1 MFGLN
6 DATMNALMN
15 FLSRFRSRNRSSG
28 DAAQFAP
35 RRALQQA
42 PSPVHPYAHDL
53 LPAADPEG
61 FNRIQQCR
69 NGPMLFNRFDV
80 YVGGSFQ
87 AYGEF
92 SRAEVDL
99 FARYVSTDM
108 VAIDIGA
115 NIGAHTVEL
124 AKMVGAK
131 GWVYAFE
138 PQRIVFQ
145 ALCANL
151 AINQITNVSARQNAL
166 GDTPGVIVVPDFDPT
181 KMANFGGVA
190 LGKYSAGEQVALT
203 RLDDI
208 KLERCDFIKI
218 DVEGMEASVVRGA
231 RETIKRHQPVL
242 FVENDRPEQSE
253 ELIGLLFDMHYDLYW
268 HFAPIYNPDNFYQ
281 NDNNIFSDTISVNML
296 CLPAGT
302 PNQIPG
308 MPQIRT
314 VKDRIAPK

>member
-1 MFGLN
+1 
-6 DATMNALMN
+6 MNALMN
-15 FLSRFRSRNRSSG
+15 FLSRLLSGNRPIR
-28 DAAQFAP
+28 DAAQLAARETP
-35 RRALQQA
+35 HQGS
-42 PSPVHPYAHDL
+42 SPVHPYAHDI

-69 NGPMLFNRFDV
+69 HGPMLFNRFDV

-99 FARYVSTDM
+99 FAKYVSTDM

-124 AKMVGAK
+124 SRMVGPK
-131 GWVYAFE
+131 GWIYAFE

-166 GDTPGVIVVPDFDPT
+166 GDSPGFIVVPDFDPT

-208 KLERCDFIKI
+208 NLERCDFIKI
-218 DVEGMEASVVRGA
+218 DVEGMEASVLRGA
-231 RETIKRHQPVL
+231 RDTIKRHQPVL

-253 ELIGLLFDMHYDLYW
+253 ELISLLFDFGYDLYW

-281 NDNNIFSDTISVNML
+281 NENNIYADTISVNML
-296 CLPAGT
+296 CLPSGT

-308 MPQIRT
+308 MPRIRT
-314 VKDRIAPK
+314 VKDRIAPS